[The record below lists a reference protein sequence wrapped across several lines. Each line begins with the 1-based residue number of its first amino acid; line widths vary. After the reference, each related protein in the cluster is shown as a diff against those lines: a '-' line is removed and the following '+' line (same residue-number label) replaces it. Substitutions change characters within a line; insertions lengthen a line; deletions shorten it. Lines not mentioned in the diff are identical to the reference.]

1 MKKVAIFE
9 MDSDGRKECIN
20 EANILQALPSHPHII
35 KYKHSYLYDN
45 DLYLILELAEGG
57 DISLLLE
64 QQRKKGSYFQEA
76 EIWSAT
82 PKLQARFEMFARGR
96 QTRAEGAPVPESSP
110 ILVLHLL
117 SVIPRVTPQALF
129 RSDC

>member
-35 KYKHSYLYDN
+35 KYKHSYLHDN

-76 EIWSAT
+76 EIWSAI
-82 PKLQARFEMFARGR
+82 PKLQARLEMFARGR
-96 QTRAEGAPVPESSP
+96 RPELRARQSRRAQPFS
-110 ILVLHLL
+110 
-117 SVIPRVTPQALF
+117 TP
-129 RSDC
+129 CI